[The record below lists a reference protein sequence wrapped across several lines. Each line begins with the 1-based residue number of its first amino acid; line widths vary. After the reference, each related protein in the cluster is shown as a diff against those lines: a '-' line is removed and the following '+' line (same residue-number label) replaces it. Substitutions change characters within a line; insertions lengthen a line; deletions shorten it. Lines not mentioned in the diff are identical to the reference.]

1 MTVAKKKEWYLE
13 YEIIVNRAGLLG
25 DVSSLLGMLGISII
39 TINGVDQG
47 RRGLL
52 IKTDSLEKVTRF
64 ENIIHELKEIEITKL
79 RIPEL
84 RDRLAVRHGRYIEQD
99 AGDKK
104 TFRFEREDLGLL
116 VDFLAELF
124 KEDGHKL
131 IGIRG
136 MPRVGKTESIVAG
149 SVCAHKRWLFISS
162 TLIKQTVRSSLIKG
176 EYDANHVYIIDGAV
190 TARETNPKHQQLVE
204 EVMTLPSIKVV
215 EHPDLFIE
223 TNQYSIDDF
232 DYIIELREH
241 ENQKIEYDHM
251 KQQVKQQ
258 AIKSKNTLDFGED
271 VFGGGFGFLSNE
283 GGGVKSENNW

>member
-1 MTVAKKKEWYLE
+1 MTVAEKKEWYLE
-13 YEIIVNRAGLLG
+13 YEIEINRPGLLG
-25 DVSSLLGMLGISII
+25 DVSSLLGMLGISIV

-47 RRGLL
+47 KRGLL
-52 IKTDSLEKVTRF
+52 IKTDNLEKVERF
-64 ENIIHELKEIEITKL
+64 EQIARGINEIEITKL
-79 RIPEL
+79 KKPEL

-99 AGDKK
+99 AKHKK

-124 KEDGHKL
+124 KEEGHKL

-190 TARETNPKHQQLVE
+190 TARESNPKHQELVN

-215 EHPDLFIE
+215 EHPDLFVE
-223 TNQYSIDDF
+223 TSTCTMEDF
-232 DYIIELREH
+232 DYIIELREN
-241 ENQKIEYDHM
+241 ENQEIHYEEM
-251 KQQVKQQ
+251 KKQTVQ
-258 AIKSKNTLDFGED
+258 SKNNLDFGD
-271 VFGGGFGFLSNE
+271 PFGGGFGFFE
-283 GGGVKSENNW
+283 

>member
-1 MTVAKKKEWYLE
+1 MTVAEKKEWYLE
-13 YEIIVNRAGLLG
+13 YEIEINRPGLLG
-25 DVSSLLGMLGISII
+25 DVSSLLGMLGISIV

-47 RRGLL
+47 KRGLL
-52 IKTDSLEKVTRF
+52 IKTDNLEKVERF
-64 ENIIHELKEIEITKL
+64 EQIARGINEIEITKL
-79 RIPEL
+79 KKPEL
-84 RDRLAVRHGRYIEQD
+84 RDRLAVRHDRYIEQD
-99 AGDKK
+99 AKDKK

-124 KEDGHKL
+124 KEEGHKL

-190 TARETNPKHQQLVE
+190 TARESNPKHQELVN

-215 EHPDLFIE
+215 EHPDLFVE
-223 TNQYSIDDF
+223 TSTCTMEDF
-232 DYIIELREH
+232 DYIIELREN
-241 ENQKIEYDHM
+241 ENQEIHYEEM
-251 KQQVKQQ
+251 KKQTVQ
-258 AIKSKNTLDFGED
+258 SKNNLDFGD
-271 VFGGGFGFLSNE
+271 PFGGGFGFFE
-283 GGGVKSENNW
+283 

>member
-1 MTVAKKKEWYLE
+1 MTVAEKKEWYLE
-13 YEIIVNRAGLLG
+13 YEIEINRPGLLG
-25 DVSSLLGMLGISII
+25 DVSSLLGMLGISIV

-47 RRGLL
+47 KRGLL
-52 IKTDSLEKVTRF
+52 IKTDNLEKVERF
-64 ENIIHELKEIEITKL
+64 EQIARGINEIEITKL
-79 RIPEL
+79 KKPEL

-99 AGDKK
+99 AKDKE

-124 KEDGHKL
+124 KEEGHKL

-190 TARETNPKHQQLVE
+190 TARESNPKHQELVN

-215 EHPDLFIE
+215 EHPDLFVE
-223 TNQYSIDDF
+223 TSTCTMEDF
-232 DYIIELREH
+232 DYIIELREN
-241 ENQKIEYDHM
+241 ENQEIHYEEM
-251 KQQVKQQ
+251 KKQTVQ
-258 AIKSKNTLDFGED
+258 SKNNLDFGD
-271 VFGGGFGFLSNE
+271 PFGGGFGFFE
-283 GGGVKSENNW
+283 